1 MTTRRKF
8 SSGDHNPAT
17 IDGISLLP
25 DTILCHI
32 LPTKSS
38 VRTSALSK
46 RWLSL
51 WSYVPNLD
59 FELEHQ
65 DIINRVTL
73 LHKALTINTFSLIQK
88 NDISLINENEYQLE
102 TWIIFA
108 VARNVKNLHL
118 SVVSNVFLPRRL
130 FTCETLVNLRL
141 DDCGVVPNIR
151 GGGVRLPRLKKL
163 HLTYVLYGGDE
174 SISNLLSGCPVLE
187 ELVMELIWGLV
198 RCNVTSPSIER
209 LTLDFQSSGEGGI
222 DNREY
227 WVEINA
233 PALRYLKMTN
243 CYAQGIKCGTMNS
256 LVEADID
263 IYKYNDFRY
272 SRCDLEFID
281 RLRNAECLYLDLA
294 HCTGIIDS
302 LSAWAISFHNLTKLE
317 LTADCPFLS
326 KFLESADNLQI
337 LIFSEFYEE
346 IESWMEPQQVPK
358 CLSSHLRF
366 VRLSDVG
373 GKQHEY
379 EYIQYLLR
387 NAKVLERME
396 ISSCKSIGFG
406 DKFYMLQKISM
417 FRRGSDACEV
427 AFDLV
432 Q

>member
-8 SSGDHNPAT
+8 SSGEHNPAT

-32 LPTKSS
+32 LSFLPTKSS

-59 FELEHQ
+59 FESEHQ

-88 NDISLINENEYQLE
+88 NDSSLINENEYQLE
-102 TWIIFA
+102 TWIMFA

-141 DDCGVVPNIR
+141 DDCGVVPNIG

-163 HLTYVLYGGDE
+163 HLTYVLYEGDE

-209 LTLDFQSSGEGGI
+209 LTLDFQSNGKGGI
-222 DNREY
+222 GNREY

-243 CYAQGIKCGTMNS
+243 CYARDIKCGTMNS
-256 LVEADID
+256 LIEADID
-263 IYKYNDFRY
+263 IYNYNDFPY
-272 SRCDLEFID
+272 SRFELEFIH
-281 RLRNAECLYLDLA
+281 RLRNVECLHLDLA
-294 HCTGIIDS
+294 HCTG
-302 LSAWAISFHNLTKLE
+302 
-317 LTADCPFLS
+317 
-326 KFLESADNLQI
+326 
-337 LIFSEFYEE
+337 FYEE
-346 IESWMEPQQVPK
+346 IECWMEPQQVPK

-366 VRLSDVG
+366 VRLSGVG

-387 NAKVLERME
+387 NANVLERME
-396 ISSCKSIGFG
+396 ISPCKSIGFG